1 MNTPKTRPTTDLDCE
16 CCGVV
21 VTKENRTIA
30 RNDRDGKPHVCSRS
44 CGLAMSHRVRQGVTY
59 GFAYYIKVAKS
70 RAVAKGLSFD
80 LTSEYLAEL
89 YSGRCALTGM
99 PILLKKKSDKEKL
112 LHYASIDRID
122 NKFGYLQGNV
132 QFVAMGIN
140 YMRNTVDVDSAKEFI
155 DKIRKS
161 IAG

>member
-1 MNTPKTRPTTDLDCE
+1 MKR
-16 CCGVV
+16 
-21 VTKENRTIA
+21 
-30 RNDRDGKPHVCSRS
+30 
-44 CGLAMSHRVRQGVTY
+44 
-59 GFAYYIKVAKS
+59 YIKVAKS